1 MNVSAPMQMARL
13 RHRNVKLA
21 SVLLVLNSM
30 DPRATQ
36 LAQVFIDHSLNIE
49 PGHKLLLSASDFT
62 PLELLQECY
71 RLGLERGAIVELDVF
86 GMRKSDFGG
95 FMHHFMEYASE
106 TQLTTLPE
114 ITLKKIE
121 WADKILGITVVHN
134 DEAFADIDPARIST
148 MNKARLPLMEKL
160 MPKDWVITEYPTD
173 NLAKRSEMTLQQF
186 TDFYYNACLIDYSA
200 QSKRLQQLS
209 DVLDAGKIVH
219 IEANGTDITLGIE
232 GRLAAGTNTGRRN
245 VPDGECFLAPLE
257 DKTEGTVTFELP
269 QRKGGMAVEGIELVF
284 RGGKIEKASAK
295 RNEKT
300 LLEALDEHPDNR
312 RLGEL
317 GIGMNTMITKYI
329 GNILFDEKIAGTVHM
344 ALGRAYGEER
354 GGGKNQG
361 TIHWDLVKD
370 LRMPGSKVSID
381 DRVIIKDGEVLI

>member
-1 MNVSAPMQMARL
+1 
-13 RHRNVKLA
+13 
-21 SVLLVLNSM
+21 M